1 MTSQQPP
8 TLELPAPPSAPDADW
23 ATILNR
29 LMRAL
34 TDAAPTSWSDHNL
47 ADPGVTLAEV
57 AAFGL
62 ADLHYRTEERSFDSW
77 PLEVRAYDPPAGRH
91 WHATLP
97 AGQVG
102 AIATN
107 LAARPA
113 AGQPTNAAVLEPL
126 VRACDQPSDA
136 VELLGRPPWDVVW
149 TPGQRPHVIAL
160 LRTRLVRAAAHE
172 YADLVASTVEAE
184 RKSDDALDD
193 TDARAALRLAPH
205 LPLWPTELAALVRRE
220 RRRLGQ
226 EALVARLADVRAAT
240 STAAV
245 AANRTALLREDLT
258 TSEADIALAAARMP
272 VGVLPEQLESA
283 DGATRIWP
291 PHPIQALTCEPVTA
305 EDYAR
310 RARADSRVNRAW
322 AVPGRLDGV
331 AWNGLPTGSLPDI
344 GVDPAAAALTLVV
357 ERDPE
362 DHTELTPAEEQLFL
376 RAVLRQA
383 IGTECDAPYPSWLD
397 TLNPNDPRRVI
408 CDEVGAGLLRT
419 AQIVVQGTVVTG
431 VGVDPAVTL
440 QGVRDR
446 IDAFFLS
453 GRGPVAPPRPPDVSG
468 PWPLH
473 EQPPGGWLPG
483 DPIRFTEVIEA
494 IVADPTVLGVEDLA
508 MQVLGDADF
517 LRLADGA
524 LPIPANAVPRIAS
537 FDCLTVSFALTG
549 ECSDA

>member
-8 TLELPAPPSAPDADW
+8 TLEPPAPPPAPDADW
-23 ATILNR
+23 AVILNR
-29 LMRAL
+29 LMGAL
-34 TDAAPTSWSDHNL
+34 TESAPVAWSDHNL

-62 ADLHYRTEERSFDSW
+62 ADLHYRTAERGFDSW
-77 PLEVRAYDPPAGRH
+77 PLEVRAYDPPAERH

-97 AGQVG
+97 LGQVG
-102 AIATN
+102 AIATK

-113 AGQPTNAAVLEPL
+113 PGQPTNAAALEPL
-126 VRACDQPSDA
+126 VRACQQPSDA
-136 VELLGRPPWDVVW
+136 VELLGRTPWDAVW
-149 TPGQRPHVIAL
+149 TPAQRPHVISL
-160 LRTRLVRAAAHE
+160 FRTRLVRAAARE
-172 YADLVASTVEAE
+172 YADLVASAVEAE
-184 RKSDDALDD
+184 RGSADAVDVRD
-193 TDARAALRLAPH
+193 TRAARRLAPH

-226 EALVARLADVRAAT
+226 EALVARLADVHAATTSAAVTATRAA
-240 STAAV
+240 
-245 AANRTALLREDLT
+245 LLDADLT

-272 VGVLPEQLESA
+272 IGVLPEQLEST

-305 EDYAR
+305 DDYAR
-310 RARADSRVNRAW
+310 RARSDSRVHRAW

-344 GVDPAAAALTLVV
+344 GVDPAAAAVTLVV

-376 RAVLRQA
+376 RAVLRKA
-383 IGTECDAPYPSWLD
+383 IGSECDAPYPSWLD

-419 AQIVVQGTVVTG
+419 AQIVVQGTVITG

-446 IDAFFLS
+446 IDAFFLG
-453 GRGPVAPPRPPDVSG
+453 GRGPVVTPPPPDVSG

-494 IVADPTVLGVEDLA
+494 IVADRTVLGVEDLS
-508 MQVLGDADF
+508 MQVLGDAVF

-537 FDCLTVSFALTG
+537 FDCLTVSLALAG